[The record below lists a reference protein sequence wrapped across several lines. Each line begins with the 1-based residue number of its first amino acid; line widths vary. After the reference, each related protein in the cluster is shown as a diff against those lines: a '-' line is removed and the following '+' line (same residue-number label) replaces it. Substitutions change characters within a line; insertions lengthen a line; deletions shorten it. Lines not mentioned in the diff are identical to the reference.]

1 MTALTALL
9 ILIVVMVIGV
19 PIPLSFLASAA
30 YICFVN
36 GTDHLML
43 FTYGF
48 RIQNTILLL
57 TIPLFVMAGAVI
69 DKGGIGEKLIEG
81 LERFSKGSKVALG
94 TVTIVACAIFGAVSG
109 SALPPPLAL
118 ARS

>member
-43 FTYGF
+43 
-48 RIQNTILLL
+48 
-57 TIPLFVMAGAVI
+57 
-69 DKGGIGEKLIEG
+69 GGIIMPNTPELANRAPIWP
-81 LERFSKGSKVALG
+81 
-94 TVTIVACAIFGAVSG
+94 AV
-109 SALPPPLAL
+109 
-118 ARS
+118 

>member
-48 RIQNTILLL
+48 RVQNTMMWWWNGCISRSRSHQ
-57 TIPLFVMAGAVI
+57 PL
-69 DKGGIGEKLIEG
+69 
-81 LERFSKGSKVALG
+81 
-94 TVTIVACAIFGAVSG
+94 
-109 SALPPPLAL
+109 
-118 ARS
+118 

>member
-48 RIQNTILLL
+48 PACRT
-57 TIPLFVMAGAVI
+57 LF
-69 DKGGIGEKLIEG
+69 
-81 LERFSKGSKVALG
+81 
-94 TVTIVACAIFGAVSG
+94 CC
-109 SALPPPLAL
+109 
-118 ARS
+118 